1 HGSSSDNARLTTSN
15 ADTRH
20 HNLILLWSPY
30 NCYLYCFTVLLLYC
44 PVAVSNSL
52 ILAMALTQ
60 GKSIVVVSFTGSVVT
75 SCEACHPHATCL
87 ASLLNNEVE
96 VESSSF
102 KLVTCNCKSGF
113 VGNGI
118 TCYDL
123 KLCAGGSCCHQG
135 YSWSTELGCVDVDEC
150 SLPDQPCSPP
160 QVCENTP
167 RSFNCLGPPEDDL
180 HFSPGDSR
188 SVQFQCGGRQCP
200 VGEDCISVG
209 GTSYCADPCQH
220 YTVLN
225 DAWRSTNNNGNVNG
239 EHCDQSINWQG
250 WYRLF
255 LGDTSVQMPE
265 RCVERYMCGT
275 AAPMWLTEPHPQLLD
290 GVVQRGVCG
299 HWFSECCHFRE
310 NPIHVKACYGN
321 YYVYKFV
328 PPTQCNLAYCAGI
341 VQCSDDKINWRCER
355 KDQKF
360 IHISLFCVFLALE
373 LVCGRNFIQV
383 GLQMVNLEAG
393 RLDPSS
399 GHLADPSCSAHQEA
413 NGTVWYQVER
423 REGRCGNTLETN
435 STHAVYSNSL
445 FDESVSYLV
454 ASCSPFDRTE
464 GVSGLGAKA
473 ESFMSLYRNANFTEA
488 YPPGEVLLPVGSA
501 LHVGVSVDETYDQ
514 LVVVLENC
522 YATHTPNFDDLMRY
536 VLIQNRS
543 VCAFLSCVRVEESGS
558 SLRAR
563 FSALLFLYQ
572 GDYRDVFLHCRLSL
586 CDQRSS
592 SCTPHCN
599 GTTESFCILMIIR

>member
-20 HNLILLWSPY
+20 H
-30 NCYLYCFTVLLLYC
+30 T
-44 PVAVSNSL
+44 VSNSL

-102 KLVTCNCKSGF
+102 KLVTCNCKPGF

-123 KLCAGGSCCHQG
+123 KLCAGGSCCRQG
-135 YSWSTELGCVDVDEC
+135 YSWSTELGCVD
-150 SLPDQPCSPP
+150 
-160 QVCENTP
+160 N
-167 RSFNCLGPPEDDL
+167 DL
-180 HFSPGDSR
+180 HSSPGDSR

-209 GTSYCADPCQH
+209 GTSLCADPCQH

-225 DAWRSTNNNGNVNG
+225 DDWRSTNNTELVYYY
-239 EHCDQSINWQG
+239 CDQRINWQG

-265 RCVERYMCGT
+265 RCVEKYMCGT

-321 YYVYKFV
+321 YYVYQFV
-328 PPTQCNLAYCAGI
+328 PTTICNLAYCAGI

-355 KDQKF
+355 KGE
-360 IHISLFCVFLALE
+360 SLE

-383 GLQMVNLEAG
+383 GLQMVHLEAG
-393 RLDPSS
+393 RLDASS

-445 FDESVSYLV
+445 FVYPLNSRNVSLSQPLSIPF
-454 ASCSPFDRTE
+454 SC
-464 GVSGLGAKA
+464 
-473 ESFMSLYRNANFTEA
+473 A
-488 YPPGEVLLPVGSA
+488 YPLETESSLDVAIKPYLLD
-501 LHVGVSVDETYDQ
+501 HHQ
-514 LVVVLENC
+514 
-522 YATHTPNFDDLMRY
+522 
-536 VLIQNRS
+536 
-543 VCAFLSCVRVEESGS
+543 VRVEESGS

-592 SCTPHCN
+592 SFRRRTADV
-599 GTTESFCILMIIR
+599 SK